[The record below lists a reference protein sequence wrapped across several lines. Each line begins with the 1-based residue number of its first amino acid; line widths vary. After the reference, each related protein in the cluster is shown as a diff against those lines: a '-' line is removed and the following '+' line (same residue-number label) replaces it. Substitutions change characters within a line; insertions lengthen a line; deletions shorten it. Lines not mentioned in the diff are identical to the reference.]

1 MNDIRMIQFVTD
13 DNECISVFLHEAL
26 SEVDD
31 EGAVNLQVPVSA
43 DGRWGHIYL
52 TSQEVSIIMRSPII
66 REATRWALNTRL
78 TRYTP
83 RLPKK

>member
-13 DNECISVFLHEAL
+13 DKECISVFLNEAL
-26 SEVDD
+26 SEIDE

-52 TSQEVSIIMRSPII
+52 TSQEVAIITRSPII
-66 REATRWALNTRL
+66 REATRWALKTRL
-78 TRYTP
+78 AR
-83 RLPKK
+83 